1 MKKRIAIGGRGKSG
15 GLRTIPAHRQADRVV
30 FLYLFGKN
38 ERDNITDLE
47 RTALSELG
55 DEHMC
60 MTASTLDRLIAA
72 GILTEVVCDG

>member
-1 MKKRIAIGGRGKSG
+1 M
-15 GLRTIPAHRQADRVV
+15 V